1 MVFVIAILV
10 IMDLYV
16 NFKQKNVLMI
26 AQLMLILLMDNVIQ
40 ILENVYVDKNGQVLT
55 VQFIKSINLIIEQ
68 LKDHQ
73 KNV

>member
-1 MVFVIAILV
+1 MVYVIAILV

>member
-1 MVFVIAILV
+1 MVYVIAILV

-26 AQLMLILLMDNVIQ
+26 AQLILILLMDNVIQ

-68 LKDHQ
+68 L
-73 KNV
+73 

>member
-1 MVFVIAILV
+1 MVYVIAILV

-68 LKDHQ
+68 L
-73 KNV
+73 

>member
-1 MVFVIAILV
+1 MVYVIAILV

-55 VQFIKSINLIIEQ
+55 VQFIKRIKIRF
-68 LKDHQ
+68 LKR
-73 KNV
+73 VF